1 MRAEIDAFLEALE
14 RAEWLALSGRTD
26 AAGVEAIYDRYATLF
41 EPDVFHAVEP
51 PEGDSRDDLRRA
63 HLREFL
69 AEGIEGH
76 RTRELRDAY
85 LAAEAAAVV
94 EVNGERIPYRR
105 MPVRIRQEAARD
117 VRIELDRARLKVIEK
132 ELNPISLET
141 TLRKHDVARELLDTD
156 YDDYCERLSGIDFD
170 ELEARTTALLAET
183 ADPYDDLLSHYGR
196 RALSGVD
203 LREIWTHD
211 LSRLFHGEEFA
222 PLFPGDSMVPRIRG
236 MVTAMGLDMTAGG
249 RIELDIEERASKTPR
264 AFCATIRVPDEVKLV
279 LQPYGGHDDW
289 STFLHELGHALHFAN
304 VDPEQ
309 PLEFR
314 RMGDNGVTEG
324 WAMTFDHLMLS
335 PSFLRRVAGIP
346 DPEAYLRF
354 AAFRELAA
362 LRRYAAKL
370 SYERSLHREGPGPE
384 RSDEYATRLSD
395 ATRARTPRELW
406 IEDVD
411 PHFYCVRYLRA
422 WMFAGTVH
430 VALRD
435 RYDEDW
441 FLNPRSGPFLTE
453 LWALGQEGRVED
465 LAREHLG
472 VESLG
477 FGPLMEMIDERI

>member
-14 RAEWLALSGRTD
+14 RAEWMALSGRAD
-26 AAGVEAIYDRYATLF
+26 AAGVEAIYDRYASLF
-41 EPDVFHAVEP
+41 EPDAFHAVEP
-51 PEGDSRDDLRRA
+51 PEGDSRDALRRA

-76 RTRELRDAY
+76 RTRDLRDAY
-85 LAAEAAAVV
+85 LVTEAAAVV

-105 MPVRIRQEAARD
+105 MPVRIRQESERSARM
-117 VRIELDRARLKVIEK
+117 ELDRARLKVIEK

-141 TLRKHDVARELLDTD
+141 TLRKHEVAQELLDTD
-156 YDDYCERLSGIDFD
+156 YDEYCERLSGIDFD
-170 ELEARTTALLAET
+170 ELESRTTALLAET
-183 ADPYDDLLSHYGR
+183 ADPYDDLLAHFGR
-196 RALSGVD
+196 RALPGVD
-203 LREIWTHD
+203 LRGMWTHD

-222 PLFPGDSMVPRIRG
+222 PLFPGESMVPSIER
-236 MVTAMGLDMTAGG
+236 MVSAMGLDLTAGG
-249 RIELDIEERASKTPR
+249 RIELDIEERPSKTPR
-264 AFCATIRVPDEVKLV
+264 AFCATIRIPDEVKLV

-324 WAMTFDHLMLS
+324 WAMTFDHLMLL
-335 PSFLRRVAGIP
+335 PSFLRRVAGIR
-346 DPEAYLRF
+346 DPEPYLRF

-362 LRRYAAKL
+362 LRRYSAKL
-370 SYERSLHREGPGPE
+370 SYERSLHGDGPE
-384 RSDEYATRLSD
+384 PARADEYATRLSN

-422 WMFAGTVH
+422 WMFAGAVH
-430 VALRD
+430 AELRD
-435 RYDEDW
+435 RYDVDW
-441 FLNPRSGPFLTE
+441 FLNPRSGPFLAE

-465 LAREHLG
+465 LARERLG
-472 VESLG
+472 VELLG